1 MYVNIINNWI
11 INICIIKNCSY
22 VSYFNKRNTIMMKFN
37 DKKFIG
43 NTIKTYRKKLNLTQ
57 SELAEMVDL
66 SDQHISRIESGC
78 YVPSLTTFFDLVN
91 VLKIDLQEFGFDIET
106 TSNPLKRELLD
117 KISSATET
125 ELIFYNNILNAID
138 ISFEKTKK

>member
-1 MYVNIINNWI
+1 M
-11 INICIIKNCSY
+11 
-22 VSYFNKRNTIMMKFN
+22 SYFNKRNTIMMKFG

-78 YVPSLTTFFDLVN
+78 YIPSLPTFFDLVN

-106 TSNPLKRELLD
+106 TSNPLKKELLD

-125 ELIFYNNILNAID
+125 ELIFYNNLINAIND
-138 ISFEKTKK
+138 SFEKTKNK

>member
-1 MYVNIINNWI
+1 
-11 INICIIKNCSY
+11 
-22 VSYFNKRNTIMMKFN
+22 MKFD

-43 NTIKTYRKKLNLTQ
+43 NKIKSYRKKLGITQ

-91 VLKIDLQEFGFDIET
+91 VLKIDLQEFGFGVNET
-106 TSNPLKRELLD
+106 TNPIKNELLN
-117 KISSATET
+117 KISYATDL
-125 ELIFYNNILNAID
+125 ELIFYNNVFNAIC
-138 ISFEKTKK
+138 SSLEETKRK

>member
-1 MYVNIINNWI
+1 
-11 INICIIKNCSY
+11 
-22 VSYFNKRNTIMMKFN
+22 MKFD

-43 NTIKTYRKKLNLTQ
+43 NKIKSYRKKLGITQ

-91 VLKIDLQEFGFDIET
+91 VLKIDLQEFGFGVNET
-106 TSNPLKRELLD
+106 TNPIKNELLN
-117 KISSATET
+117 KIASATDL
-125 ELIFYNNILNAID
+125 ELIFYNNVFNAIC
-138 ISFEKTKK
+138 SSLEETKRK